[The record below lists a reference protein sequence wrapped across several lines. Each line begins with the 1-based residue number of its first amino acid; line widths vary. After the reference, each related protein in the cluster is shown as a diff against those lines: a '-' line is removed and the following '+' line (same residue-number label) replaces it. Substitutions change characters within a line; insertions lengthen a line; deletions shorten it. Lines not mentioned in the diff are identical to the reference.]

1 MEAANARGPIVDAV
15 DELHIPDRTLY
26 LLDTAGIP
34 IEPAH
39 ARARI
44 RDSAVR
50 AAHGPPIW
58 DAFDAGNEHTI
69 SIHAERFLLDSGQ
82 PMIAVVAADQL
93 ELADRYAAL
102 IAAFGGVALAAI
114 VLVAGGGD
122 FLVPQGAPPARRALA
137 NTRRVMA
144 GAAHQPPTPRALPP
158 ARAGGPAHGHS

>member
-114 VLVAGGGD
+114 VLVAGGGY
-122 FLVPQGAPPARRALA
+122 FLAPPA
-137 NTRRVMA
+137 
-144 GAAHQPPTPRALPP
+144 ALP
-158 ARAGGPAHGHS
+158 AGRAMGRTLPLLAAASPQ

>member
-114 VLVAGGGD
+114 VLVAGGGY
-122 FLVPQGAPPARRALA
+122 FLLRHATPPPRGALADPPPGPDYAPP
-137 NTRRVMA
+137 
-144 GAAHQPPTPRALPP
+144 PRAAPH
-158 ARAGGPAHGHS
+158 A